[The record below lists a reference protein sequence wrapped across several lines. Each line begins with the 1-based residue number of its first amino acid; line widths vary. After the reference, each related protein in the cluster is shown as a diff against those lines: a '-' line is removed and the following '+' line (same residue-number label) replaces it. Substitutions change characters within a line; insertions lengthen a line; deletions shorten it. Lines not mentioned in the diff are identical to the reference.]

1 MSSHRRNKLIFL
13 KVIKGMFKS
22 NFAKVKLL
30 IWSFVNHGRGS
41 ESPSFD
47 SLNYRFQPQKNLT
60 DRWKIKDRQSQRRTE
75 RKGLTDRLRLTDR
88 QRWRRTERQS
98 QRLTDRQTG
107 TDRQTKSETDHKLSC
122 MIGKTAIS

>member
-47 SLNYRFQPQKNLT
+47 SLNYRFQ
-60 DRWKIKDRQSQRRTE
+60 
-75 RKGLTDRLRLTDR
+75 
-88 QRWRRTERQS
+88 
-98 QRLTDRQTG
+98 
-107 TDRQTKSETDHKLSC
+107 RQTKSETDRKK
-122 MIGKTAIS
+122 GADRQTKTNRQTKMETDRKTKSETDRQTDRD